1 MPDFTVVILTSEG
14 MRERRRV
21 AGRDADDACA
31 RLRAGGVFVERI
43 TLAGPARRFLA
54 RARISPTHLVEFF
67 HQMETLLA
75 SGVLI
80 ADALSRLKDRYPDR
94 RTRRIL
100 AEVHAQVAESR
111 TTLSKALSLFPRSFP
126 PGIIAVIE
134 AGEEGGAGM
143 LAERFADLAE
153 RIAYEDSNRK
163 QVFKACA
170 YPVFVF
176 VMALGVYALL
186 LGIVFPR
193 LTELLISLGG
203 QLPPLTRRVIAVS
216 SFVKRWLP
224 VLAVLL
230 VAIPLLTAG
239 LRKFSSPG
247 LLLDRLFLR
256 LPLVGAIYR
265 DLTVALICKIFCSLY
280 KTNKSAPEIIGLCS
294 RLVGNRAFR
303 HGLQEMRDQMT
314 TGGAT
319 VTNAFAHSGLFPPLA
334 CMAIDV
340 GEQSGRIPEAM
351 ERVAAYFNARA
362 RERIGASI
370 AVINPLMTIAVVGCA
385 GVIMISF
392 FQAVYQIV
400 YVAH

>member
-1 MPDFTVVILTSEG
+1 
-14 MRERRRV
+14 
-21 AGRDADDACA
+21 
-31 RLRAGGVFVERI
+31 
-43 TLAGPARRFLA
+43 
-54 RARISPTHLVEFF
+54 
-67 HQMETLLA
+67 
-75 SGVLI
+75 
-80 ADALSRLKDRYPDR
+80 
-94 RTRRIL
+94 
-100 AEVHAQVAESR
+100 
-111 TTLSKALSLFPRSFP
+111 
-126 PGIIAVIE
+126 
-134 AGEEGGAGM
+134 
-143 LAERFADLAE
+143 
-153 RIAYEDSNRK
+153 
-163 QVFKACA
+163 
-170 YPVFVF
+170 
-176 VMALGVYALL
+176 
-186 LGIVFPR
+186 
-193 LTELLISLGG
+193 
-203 QLPPLTRRVIAVS
+203 
-216 SFVKRWLP
+216 

>member
-31 RLRAGGVFVERI
+31 RLRAGGIFVERVAP
-43 TLAGPARRFLA
+43 AGHARRFLA
-54 RARISPTHLVEFF
+54 RIRISPTHLIEFF

-80 ADALSRLKDRYPDR
+80 ADALSRLKERYPDR
-94 RTRRIL
+94 RTRRVL

-153 RIAYEDSNRK
+153 RTAYEANNRK

-170 YPVFVF
+170 YPAFVLA
-176 VMALGVYALL
+176 MALGVYALL

-193 LTELLISLGG
+193 LTELLVSLGG
-203 QLPPLTRRVIAVS
+203 QLPPLTRRVIAIS
-216 SFVKRWLP
+216 RFVKRWLP
-224 VLAVLL
+224 ALAVLI
-230 VAIPLLTAG
+230 VAIPLLTAA
-239 LRKFSSPG
+239 LRKFSPVG

-256 LPLVGAIYR
+256 LPFVGAIYR
-265 DLTVALICKIFCSLY
+265 DLTVALVCKIFCSLY
-280 KTNKSAPEIIGLCS
+280 KTNKSAPEIIGLCAK
-294 RLVGNRAFR
+294 LVGNRAFR
-303 HGLQEMRDQMT
+303 HGLQEMRAQMT

-319 VTNAFAHSGLFPPLA
+319 VTKAFTHSGLFPPLA

-351 ERVAAYFNARA
+351 ERVAAYFNNRA

-400 YVAH
+400 YVTH